1 MKALKSYNT
10 EAITRFHQRKV
21 HNTEIVE
28 TPQDDPPGPPVPKN
42 DPPDLPESDLNIPD
56 DPILDFVNSQCH
68 NSEDLDQALQAYQAY
83 QVPSPQDS
91 SMTPERSIDHHFT
104 YHIAQAS
111 QAKHGSLV
119 DRGANGGL
127 AGSDVRILSRFS
139 RKCTVTGIDS
149 HELQGLDVVQC
160 AALVQTNHG
169 IVNLIMNEYACYGK
183 GHTIHSSGQIEW
195 FKNSVDDRSVQVGG
209 KQRICT
215 IDGYAMPLTC
225 GGGLMYLSIL
235 VKPTDKDLER
245 YPAVHFTGPHE
256 WDPSVLDYTLP
267 SGDGEPPWSND
278 PDERSTFDPNFD
290 EFGDYTQRAIQ
301 TLSILDDSSSTLTPS
316 PTFMAN
322 QHDFRTYQHAV
333 NHEAPD
339 YEKFRPYFGW
349 VNVDT
354 VQKTMEQSTQWGV
367 SLPNTFPMKKH
378 LKSRNPALNI
388 PRRHEAVV
396 TDTVF
401 SDTPAVDSGVK
412 QAQVFAGRDTLVAD
426 AYPMKSGKQFVNTLE
441 DNIRRQG
448 AMDKLLSD
456 SAKTEISNK
465 VMDILR
471 AYHISNWHSEP
482 YHQNQNPAEWRYRT
496 IKSWTNTVMNRSG
509 ARANCWLLCLI
520 YVCYLLNHI
529 ACNALDGKIPLLALT
544 GITPDIS
551 IILLFTFYQPVFYA
565 TYDQHFPSESE
576 ERAGYW
582 VGFGEHCGDAMT
594 HKILD
599 HDTQKIIYRSAVRPK
614 KSSTPNHRLAPHG
627 GEVSASSDPSEDK
640 ISSGS
645 PLSAPEGS
653 SLEKKAPTVFIRS
666 RDEENP
672 SGSKP
677 MPTFD
682 PSGLIGRTFLLP
694 PEENGER
701 HRAKVTRQ
709 VVEIID
715 QDNGQRVENINF
727 ILDIG
732 NGKVEELISYNQLLE
747 HLENAQDHDMGM
759 DQELYRFR
767 AIIGH
772 QGPLLASDPDWKG
785 SKYNV
790 QVEWETGVITF
801 EPLSIVAADDPV
813 TCAAYAKENDL
824 LALEGWRRFRSLA
837 KKDKVLARAIKQ
849 SKIRQVRRS
858 QTYMCGYLIPRNYM
872 EAIQFDS
879 ENNNSKWYDA
889 IKIEM
894 ESMSEYKVFK
904 KWDKAILD

>member
-1 MKALKSYNT
+1 M
-10 EAITRFHQRKV
+10 
-21 HNTEIVE
+21 
-28 TPQDDPPGPPVPKN
+28 
-42 DPPDLPESDLNIPD
+42 
-56 DPILDFVNSQCH
+56 
-68 NSEDLDQALQAYQAY
+68 
-83 QVPSPQDS
+83 
-91 SMTPERSIDHHFT
+91 
-104 YHIAQAS
+104 
-111 QAKHGSLV
+111 
-119 DRGANGGL
+119 
-127 AGSDVRILSRFS
+127 DV
-139 RKCTVTGIDS
+139 
-149 HELQGLDVVQC
+149 
-160 AALVQTNHG
+160 
-169 IVNLIMNEYACYGK
+169 
-183 GHTIHSSGQIEW
+183 
-195 FKNSVDDRSVQVGG
+195 
-209 KQRICT
+209 
-215 IDGYAMPLTC
+215 
-225 GGGLMYLSIL
+225 
-235 VKPTDKDLER
+235 
-245 YPAVHFTGPHE
+245 
-256 WDPSVLDYTLP
+256 
-267 SGDGEPPWSND
+267 
-278 PDERSTFDPNFD
+278 
-290 EFGDYTQRAIQ
+290 
-301 TLSILDDSSSTLTPS
+301 SSSTLTPS
-316 PTFMAN
+316 SNYIAN

-333 NHEAPD
+333 KHEAPE

-367 SLPNTFPMKKH
+367 SLPNTFPMKRH
-378 LKSRNPALNI
+378 LKSRNPALNV
-388 PRRHEAVV
+388 PRRHEAVA

-412 QAQVFAGRDTLVAD
+412 QAQVFVGRDTLVAD

-441 DNIRRQG
+441 DNIRRRG

-471 AYHISNWHSEP
+471 AYHISNWLSEP

-509 ARANCWLLCLI
+509 APANCWLLCLI

-529 ACNALDGKIPLLALT
+529 ACTALDGKIPLLALT

-599 HDTQKIIYRSAVRPK
+599 QDTQKNIYRSAVRPK

-627 GEVSASSDPSEDK
+627 GEVSTSSDPSEDK
-640 ISSGS
+640 IWSGS
-645 PLSAPEGS
+645 PTGAPEGS
-653 SLEKKAPTVFIRS
+653 SPEQKAPTVFIRS

-682 PSGLIGRTFLLP
+682 PSDLIGRTFLLP

-701 HRAKVTRQ
+701 HRAKVTRK

-715 QDNGQRVENINF
+715 QEDGQRVENINF

-759 DQELYRFR
+759 DQELLSSEPSLDTRVLCLLQIQTGKEANTMFR
-767 AIIGH
+767 LNGRL
-772 QGPLLASDPDWKG
+772 GRLPLNPSPSLLQMIQSL
-785 SKYNV
+785 V
-790 QVEWETGVITF
+790 QHMPKRMI
-801 EPLSIVAADDPV
+801 
-813 TCAAYAKENDL
+813 YL
-824 LALEGWRRFRSLA
+824 L
-837 KKDKVLARAIKQ
+837 
-849 SKIRQVRRS
+849 
-858 QTYMCGYLIPRNYM
+858 
-872 EAIQFDS
+872 
-879 ENNNSKWYDA
+879 
-889 IKIEM
+889 
-894 ESMSEYKVFK
+894 
-904 KWDKAILD
+904 